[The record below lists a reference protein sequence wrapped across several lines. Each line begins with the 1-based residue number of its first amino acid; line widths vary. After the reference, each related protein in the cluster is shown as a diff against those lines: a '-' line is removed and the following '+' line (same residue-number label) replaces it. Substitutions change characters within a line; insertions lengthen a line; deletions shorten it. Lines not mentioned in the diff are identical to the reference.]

1 MILPSITSFIPVILI
16 RPNWLNDNAPLEET
30 DNVWILEWK
39 HKNGTLKMLLVNNNT
54 EGRSQ
59 SPPDFQVLTR
69 S

>member
-30 DNVWILEWK
+30 DNVWSENIKWNFQDASCEQQ
-39 HKNGTLKMLLVNNNT
+39 HRGTLSVST
-54 EGRSQ
+54 GFS
-59 SPPDFQVLTR
+59 SID